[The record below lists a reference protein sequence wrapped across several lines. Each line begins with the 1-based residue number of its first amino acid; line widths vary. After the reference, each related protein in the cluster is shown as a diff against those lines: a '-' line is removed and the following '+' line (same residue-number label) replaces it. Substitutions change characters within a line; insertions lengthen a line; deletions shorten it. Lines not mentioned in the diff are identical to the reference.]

1 MSSKHENRIAK
12 FWWKEHTYQEK
23 EMNGHDIWKQYYKK
37 VAAQSWD
44 PDNLGYRAK
53 CTSAIDHEDQLNKVQ
68 LNTN

>member
-1 MSSKHENRIAK
+1 MANAVANLHPTAGIP
-12 FWWKEHTYQEK
+12 YQEK

>member
-1 MSSKHENRIAK
+1 
-12 FWWKEHTYQEK
+12 
-23 EMNGHDIWKQYYKK
+23 MNGHDIWKQYYKK